1 MERDIVIDE
10 KSKVGLVIQARMGS
24 TRLPGKI
31 LMDLCGKPLLLHIVD
46 VLRNLGDNY
55 LIIVATTIFS
65 KDDVVKS
72 FCDEHEIIC
81 SRGSEKDVLDRYYK
95 AALSFNLDH
104 IVRLTGDNP
113 LIDAENLQYLIDEHL
128 KNGTDYSSNKSE
140 VDSGLPEG
148 VGAEMFTFSA
158 LERSWREGKK
168 ENYREHVNEYILEN
182 MDEFNVLR
190 VGAKEN
196 VPYKNIRLTVDTI
209 YDFRFVERIISSLKD
224 NNLDINLKNIMLLKE
239 RGFF

>member
-1 MERDIVIDE
+1 MI
-10 KSKVGLVIQARMGS
+10 KNQLSKIGLIIQARMGS
-24 TRLPGKI
+24 TRLPEKI
-31 LMDLCGKPLLLHIVD
+31 LMDLCGKPLLLHIID
-46 VLRNLGDNY
+46 TIRSLDKNY
-55 LIIVATTIFS
+55 IVIIATTTLS
-65 KDDVVKS
+65 KDDAVKM
-72 FCDEHEIIC
+72 FCDEYGILC
-81 SRGSEKDVLDRYYK
+81 FRGSENDVLNRYYK
-95 AALSFNLDH
+95 TALSFNLDH

-128 KNGTDYSSNKSE
+128 KNDADYSSNKSE

-148 VGAEMFTFSA
+148 VGAEIFTFPA

-168 ENYREHVNEYILEN
+168 ENHREHVNEYILEN
-182 MDEFNVLR
+182 MDIFNVLR
-190 VGAKEN
+190 VDAKEN

-209 YDFRFVERIISSLKD
+209 YDFRFVERIINSLED